1 MSDIKENDQ
10 VKDGLEEEAVVNAEP
25 QTEAAEQPA
34 ASAKEAAGDAKTDEP
49 TVESLAADLAAAEA
63 KAAENYDMYLR
74 ANAETENVR
83 KRVER
88 ESEKARK
95 FALER
100 FSGEL
105 LAVVDSLQMGVEAAG
120 QDGATLESVKE
131 GSELTLGMLNGV
143 LDKFA
148 IKQIEAVG
156 EKFNPEFHEA
166 MVMQPAPDAEPN
178 TVLTVIQQGYTLNGR
193 VLRPARV
200 IVAAAP

>member
-1 MSDIKENDQ
+1 MSDINDTDQ
-10 VKDGLEEEAVVNAEP
+10 VESEIIDEVTADSAATEQPAESGAEEAVSVEL
-25 QTEAAEQPA
+25 E
-34 ASAKEAAGDAKTDEP
+34 EP
-49 TVESLAADLAAAEA
+49 TIESLQADLAAAEA

-88 ESEKARK
+88 EADKARK

-100 FSGEL
+100 FAGDL
-105 LAVVDSLQMGVEAAG
+105 LAVVDSLQMGAEAAS
-120 QDGATLESVKE
+120 QESATLESVRE
-131 GSELTLGMLNGV
+131 GAELTAKMLNDV
-143 LDKFA
+143 LDKFN
-148 IKQIEAVG
+148 IKPVEAVG

-178 TVLTVIQQGYTLNGR
+178 TVLTVIQQGYILNGR

-200 IVAAAP
+200 IVAAAA

>member
-1 MSDIKENDQ
+1 MSDINENDQ
-10 VKDGLEEEAVVNAEP
+10 AEAKVADEVVTEAEATEQAAEPVAEEATAEL
-25 QTEAAEQPA
+25 
-34 ASAKEAAGDAKTDEP
+34 
-49 TVESLAADLAAAEA
+49 TVESLQAELAISEA
-63 KAAENYDMYLR
+63 KASENYDMYLR

-88 ESEKARK
+88 ESDKARK

-105 LAVVDSLQMGVEAAG
+105 LAVVDSLQMGAEAAA
-120 QDGATLESVKE
+120 QESATLESVKE
-131 GSELTLGMLNGV
+131 GAELTLKMLNDV
-143 LDKFA
+143 LDKFN
-148 IKQIEAVG
+148 IKQIDAVG

-178 TVLTVIQQGYTLNGR
+178 TVLTVIQSGYSLNGR

-200 IVAAAP
+200 IVAAAA

>member
-1 MSDIKENDQ
+1 MSDIDDKNDPIEPVVAEDAAQ
-10 VKDGLEEEAVVNAEP
+10 QAVEP
-25 QTEAAEQPA
+25 VAD
-34 ASAKEAAGDAKTDEP
+34 ASADETAAVEP
-49 TVESLAADLAAAEA
+49 TVESLQAELAAAEA
-63 KAAENYDMYLR
+63 KASENYDMYLR

-88 ESEKARK
+88 EADKARK

-100 FSGEL
+100 FAGDL
-105 LAVVDSLQMGVEAAG
+105 LAVVDSLQMGAEAAA
-120 QDGATLESVKE
+120 QESATLESVRE
-131 GSELTLGMLNGV
+131 GAELTAKMLSDV
-143 LDKFA
+143 LDKFN
-148 IKQIEAVG
+148 IKPVDAVG

-178 TVLTVIQQGYTLNGR
+178 TVLTVIQQGYILNGR